1 MASST
6 PIETEELR
14 HDQLQ
19 RMNFLYR
26 FFILVLC
33 YYQKP
38 ILSFQATQG
47 TRHAC
52 AVRSSRL
59 VSLRE
64 TTKAARPDPEINK
77 SSPWNVFL
85 QNLWKGVT
93 LPFPALRKLVQT
105 PDGNSHPLSFGMS
118 LREGFLYV
126 LAYLAT
132 GVLAYSVVLE
142 KWSVVDALYFSCVT
156 FSTVGYGDLC
166 PSTPQSKLFTCV
178 FGLCGIASLG
188 AAIATIGGRVI
199 QAEVEAVQEA
209 RQRSKKRLTKLFE
222 GMPEV
227 LKRHRHKNRIE
238 QRQAVHKAHTRVRQV
253 LVKYKAGRWV
263 TTTAQVVRR
272 VLPSFSVIFGGSA
285 LVHHLN
291 GHPRWFSLDSIYLGL
306 ITASTIG
313 FGDFSP
319 QTKWARLLAVVYIP
333 LSVAAAGDLFSGL
346 ANALL
351 VRRQREVFANQ
362 LEKDLTIKHLQAMD
376 VDGDGKIT
384 REEYVQFMLIEM
396 GLVSAE
402 EFKELAEQFERLD
415 VTRSGYLDN
424 DDLKLMAE
432 LRGAT
437 VKGSPEHDETG
448 GNNLET

>member
-1 MASST
+1 MPFST
-6 PIETEELR
+6 RL
-14 HDQLQ
+14 L
-19 RMNFLYR
+19 
-26 FFILVLC
+26 ILLLSFHVE
-33 YYQKP
+33 P
-38 ILSFQATQG
+38 GLSFQAIQG
-47 TRHAC
+47 ANTRHAC
-52 AVRSSRL
+52 SVRLPRL
-59 VSLRE
+59 VLLQE
-64 TTKAARPDPEINK
+64 ITQPNHPEPKTTSRSA
-77 SSPWNVFL
+77 WNAFL

-105 PDGNSHPLSFGMS
+105 PDGNSLPISFGMS

-132 GVLAYSVVLE
+132 GVFAYTVVLE

-178 FGLCGIASLG
+178 FGLCGIAFLG

-209 RQRSKKRLTKLFE
+209 RQRSKKRLAKIFE
-222 GMPEV
+222 GMPAV
-227 LKRHRHKNRIE
+227 LKRHRHKNHIE
-238 QRQAVHKAHTRVRQV
+238 QRQAVQKAQTRMRRT
-253 LVKYKAGRWV
+253 LEEYKAGRWV
-263 TTTAQVVRR
+263 TTIAQLVRR
-272 VLPSFSVIFGGSA
+272 VLPSLFIIFGGSA

-291 GHPRWFSLDSIYLGL
+291 GHSRWFSLDSIYLGL

-351 VRRQREVFANQ
+351 VRRQREVFVHQ

-415 VTRSGYLDN
+415 VTKSGYLDN

-437 VKGSPEHDETG
+437 VKGSPEKDR
-448 GNNLET
+448 NNLGT